1 MDPITC
7 GCCFLLLLVLLGG
20 SGGSHTTNTI
30 VITPYGPQTVQTKTK
45 KSMGIIELLLL
56 FVIGLVAVLS
66 LSLYLMA
73 S

>member
-1 MDPITC
+1 MWLLFPAVTC
-7 GCCFLLLLVLLGG
+7 FARR

-56 FVIGLVAVLS
+56 IVIGVVAVLS